1 MIKLVF
7 CLRRLPE
14 LSRREFQRYWLEN
27 HGPLVRKHAEAL
39 RLARYVQLHTDHDEI
54 NEALRASR
62 NAPEAYD
69 GVAELWWASRA
80 DLDAALATPEGQEAG
95 RALLADERRFID
107 LENSPLFVGDEKPL
121 VGP

>member
-1 MIKLVF
+1 MRQPRPTPL
-7 CLRRLPE
+7 LE
-14 LSRREFQRYWLEN
+14 LEPAAFRPARKGRGARVNPTGRFEKAQLE
-27 HGPLVRKHAEAL
+27 
-39 RLARYVQLHTDHDEI
+39 
-54 NEALRASR
+54 
-62 NAPEAYD
+62 
-69 GVAELWWASRA
+69 W